1 MNKNE
6 TKKMIIEVVEEREK
20 KEKEIKENRNF
31 KIVLGFIFSFIFGY
45 FVWAMFVS
53 GVWTFTTGFLMALL
67 FVLWLC
73 IIFII
78 IFSKGL
84 DEQFS
89 KEKKVIK

>member
-6 TKKMIIEVVEEREK
+6 IDETKKLIIEVVEEREK

-67 FVLWLC
+67 LVLW
-73 IIFII
+73 IFTMHKII
-78 IFSKGL
+78 I
-84 DEQFS
+84 DYPPRE
-89 KEKKVIK
+89 VIK